1 MLRTV
6 KMEKKWNSC
15 RKEGTW
21 SVGRSVFRSCFQ
33 IILAGVLSLSWGS
46 TDITGIFFF
55 GIHYGFGP
63 PPSQSL
69 FTIWHSFL
77 AKEKKLKLPYLAYF
91 SSKWKNK
98 TTLFSPTLKVRENK
112 VVLFFQF
119 ELKWA
124 RYRQFPI
131 WNFCSWAFRA

>member
-1 MLRTV
+1 MHLFSQRV
-6 KMEKKWNSC
+6 QHLLEQAW
-15 RKEGTW
+15 
-21 SVGRSVFRSCFQ
+21 VLGRSVFRSCFQ

-91 SSKWKNK
+91 SLKWKNK